1 MTAATVKTLHACSLQ
16 GFEHSGVSERNATET
31 HAGCIVNGI
40 CHRSDRRFQGRLT
53 GSVVRQ
59 IGTVRIGIA
68 IDEQQVDFCR
78 RIEMRQRRMSNPVL
92 AGDLLAIEL
101 HLFIKRPAQGMEHAA
116 LDNAAKRFGIGHTAA
131 VMRAHEP
138 RYLKEASV
146 ATY

>member
-1 MTAATVKTLHACSLQ
+1 MTAATVKPLHACSLQ

-68 IDEQQVDFCR
+68 VDEQQVDFCR
-78 RIEMRQRRMSNPVL
+78 RIEMRQRRMRSEEHTSELQSL
-92 AGDLLAIEL
+92 AYLVCRLLLEKKKKL
-101 HLFIKRPAQGMEHAA
+101 
-116 LDNAAKRFGIGHTAA
+116 N
-131 VMRAHEP
+131 
-138 RYLKEASV
+138 S
-146 ATY
+146 